1 MNKKIVEFSELIANR
16 VKGQGD
22 TWILV
27 DDKTETPHASL
38 TDTLEAWFSKNQE
51 QVEFRLSPLNNKLYV
66 IRSEEKIIEPE
77 PVKRYNIY
85 GDAI

>member
-1 MNKKIVEFSELIANR
+1 METKIVEYNELIANR
-16 VKGQGD
+16 HPPGD
-22 TWILV
+22 SWILV
-27 DDKTETPHASL
+27 GDASKVVYPSL

-51 QVEFRLSPLNNKLYV
+51 QAEFRLSPLSSKLYV

-77 PVKRYNIY
+77 PIKRYNIY

>member
-1 MNKKIVEFSELIANR
+1 METKMVEYNELIANR

-22 TWILV
+22 TWVLV
-27 DDKTETPHASL
+27 DDKTETIHTSL

-51 QVEFRLSPLNNKLYV
+51 QAEFRLSPLSSKLYV

-77 PVKRYNIY
+77 PIKRYNIY